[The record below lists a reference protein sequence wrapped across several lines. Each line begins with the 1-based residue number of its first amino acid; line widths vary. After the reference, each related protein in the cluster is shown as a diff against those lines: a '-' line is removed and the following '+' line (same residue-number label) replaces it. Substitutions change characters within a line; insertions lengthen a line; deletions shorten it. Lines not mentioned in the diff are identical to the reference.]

1 MHLQAVA
8 SAFLI
13 ALLCQQDILVSSLLS
28 SGNVNVLENVDP
40 KTREFLRCLSAHE
53 ELKNLEL
60 LKKLEELKYQL
71 PFISKNLLDFHI
83 GVPKNVDPQV
93 VFEKNVQ
100 TATDLMAKQ
109 MGLEQ
114 PTPEQIGKA
123 KKIAEVL
130 LCIKDAEQ
138 LKNLSEPGFLENL
151 LADLGLVL
159 AGEGKGVAAALGN
172 NVAALGNGLAGKRK
186 GLAGALGNLLR

>member
-151 LADLGLVL
+151 LADLGLAVSNLRGVL

-172 NVAALGNGLAGKRK
+172 NVAALGN
-186 GLAGALGNLLR
+186 LLR

>member
-172 NVAALGNGLAGKRK
+172 GLAGKRK